1 MTHAGILSEYLE
13 RAMHR
18 AVLVR
23 LDDGSYAGR
32 IPPCKGVLAF
42 AETRKRCEAELRSV
56 LEEWVVLG
64 LRLRHRLPV
73 LGRVDLNLERRGGRV
88 ATV

>member
-1 MTHAGILSEYLE
+1 MTHAGILSEYLD

-18 AVLVR
+18 AVILR
-23 LDDGSYAGR
+23 IEDGSYAGR
-32 IPPCKGVLAF
+32 IPVCKGVVAF
-42 AETRKRCEAELRSV
+42 AGTRRKCEVELRSV

>member
-1 MTHAGILSEYLE
+1 MTHAGILSEYLG

-18 AVLVR
+18 AVILR
-23 LDDGSYAGR
+23 LEDGSYAGR
-32 IPPCKGVLAF
+32 IPVCKGVVAF
-42 AETRKRCEAELRSV
+42 AETRRKCETELRSV

-73 LGRVDLNLERRGGRV
+73 LSR
-88 ATV
+88 TH